1 MPEFASK
8 DVAETEKGFGTGLR
22 AQLER
27 RREPAAGNGEAA
39 RAKAAPD
46 SLPATPPVD
55 VDDADLEALRSE
67 LAASLAREQQL
78 RGALSEEVAA
88 YERELHPQHDVAVRQ
103 AELDERAGRLS
114 AFEAALEE
122 RERHV
127 AEQVAALAR
136 EAKLAGR
143 DEELSER
150 QRQLDAKEQEL
161 AATAER
167 LRKELAA
174 GQDASGRAA
183 AERMTALDE
192 REAAL
197 AKREREL
204 AERERKPA
212 KAAPRNSRSL
222 RTVLVEFQRV
232 DRSVQ
237 TDARAKRARPDDGA
251 ASGAS

>member
-103 AELDERAGRLS
+103 AELDERDQSLS
-114 AFEAALEE
+114 E
-122 RERHV
+122 REQELR
-127 AEQVAALAR
+127 AR

-167 LRKELAA
+167 LRKELAVA
-174 GQDASGRAA
+174 
-183 AERMTALDE
+183 
-192 REAAL
+192 
-197 AKREREL
+197 
-204 AERERKPA
+204 
-212 KAAPRNSRSL
+212 
-222 RTVLVEFQRV
+222 
-232 DRSVQ
+232 
-237 TDARAKRARPDDGA
+237 
-251 ASGAS
+251 